1 MEYLCATYWIQL
13 MFLTVTSLTVHCYI
27 IRHNSYYALIPYPTM
42 LNFCH
47 RIVHTC
53 AYFCYRMI
61 VLVQMIRFFNT
72 RGEMFLWHK
81 SSFQLLVYRV
91 FFFIFPTE
99 YILKLTFRNY
109 RQHAH
114 QDNMQDGIS
123 HCRYLVDNHLG
134 KIDWPPTFIDISNLF
149 LDLRVW
155 WGFIVQSCHHLISQ
169 KYRSCI
175 YTTSHGW
182 KIFSYVHTY
191 WNVLKSWHVFKYS
204 VECEALFYTGKEY
217 LSSLIWIYRHSFSN

>member
-91 FFFIFPTE
+91 FFSSFQLNI
-99 YILKLTFRNY
+99 
-109 RQHAH
+109 
-114 QDNMQDGIS
+114 
-123 HCRYLVDNHLG
+123 
-134 KIDWPPTFIDISNLF
+134 
-149 LDLRVW
+149 
-155 WGFIVQSCHHLISQ
+155 
-169 KYRSCI
+169 
-175 YTTSHGW
+175 
-182 KIFSYVHTY
+182 Y
-191 WNVLKSWHVFKYS
+191 WNWHFETIGNMRIKTACRMEYHTVDTWWIIIWEKSIDHQPS
-204 VECEALFYTGKEY
+204 SIY
-217 LSSLIWIYRHSFSN
+217 LIFF